1 MWKMEHEEYEEGE
14 AAPNATPLPELVHVH
29 KFALPL
35 TRNSRVVRVNMTHA
49 L

>member
-1 MWKMEHEEYEEGE
+1 MWKMNVEYDEGE
-14 AAPNATPLPELVHVH
+14 ATPNAAPLFELGHVH